1 MLKLDF
7 LNVGDGDAILIR
19 ESESGFT
26 ILVDTGRPHVEFTK
40 GSKRRACINHL
51 MQLGIRQIDLM
62 VLTHLHF
69 DHIGGALAVL
79 RHIPVKRLLA
89 AYLPPEDGK
98 WILAPDSEEKTI
110 VGMIDALNLY
120 QDIISAARSAGTR
133 CERATRDAEALTGL
147 LIMRPVPA
155 DDALLAR
162 QKEHFDAMYRSET
175 MQEDVLYAI
184 SKERNISS
192 LRLRLNYADRQI
204 LLTGDSYAAYWEND
218 PEEPCD
224 ILKVPHHGD
233 DKSMT
238 QKLLNKLQPEYA
250 VISCENAASPKKE
263 RPAPQVLSMLLDQVP
278 HVLCTENRLFER
290 FPATTQV
297 GIRIQ
302 IEPDGNITH
311 ARV

>member
-19 ESESGFT
+19 EDASDFT
-26 ILVDTGRPHVEFTK
+26 MLVDTGRPHVEFTS
-40 GSKRRACINHL
+40 GSKRRACLNHL
-51 MQLGIRQIDLM
+51 MEEHIDHIDLM

-79 RHIPVKRLLA
+79 RHIPVKRLMA
-89 AYLPPEDGK
+89 AYLPPEGAR
-98 WILAPDSEEKTI
+98 WIFAPNSAEKTI
-110 VGMIDALNLY
+110 IGMIDALNLFA
-120 QDIISAARSAGTR
+120 DIVSAARAAGTH
-133 CERATRDAEALTGL
+133 CEVAARKPETLTERL
-147 LIMRPVPA
+147 SLRPVPP
-155 DDALLAR
+155 DDALLLR
-162 QKEHFDAMYRSET
+162 QKAHFDAIYQGEPMP
-175 MQEDVLYAI
+175 EDVLYAI

-192 LRLRLNYADRQI
+192 LRLRLFYAGKQI

-238 QKLLNKLQPEYA
+238 QKLLTRLQPEYA
-250 VISCENAASPKKE
+250 VISCENAATPKKE

-290 FPATTQV
+290 YPATTQLGV
-297 GIRIQ
+297 RIE
-302 IEPDGNITH
+302 IDPDGTIRH
-311 ARV
+311 VRR

>member
-7 LNVGDGDAILIR
+7 LNVGDGDAILVR

-26 ILVDTGRPHVEFTK
+26 ILVDTGRPHIEFTK
-40 GSKRRACINHL
+40 GSMRRSCINHL
-51 MQLGIRQIDLM
+51 MQMGISRIDVM

-69 DHIGGALAVL
+69 DHIGGALSVL
-79 RHIPVKRLLA
+79 RHIPVARLLA
-89 AYLPPEDGK
+89 AYLPPEGAK
-98 WILAPDSEEKTI
+98 WILAPNSEEKTI

-120 QDIISAARSAGTR
+120 QDIVQAARAAGTSCACAG
-133 CERATRDAEALTGL
+133 CETQRLTDRL
-147 LIMRPVPA
+147 SMRPIPA

-162 QKEHFDAMYRSET
+162 QKTHFDALYRGET
-175 MQEDVLYAI
+175 MPEDVLYAV

-192 LRLRLNYADRQI
+192 LRLRLLYASKQV

-238 QKLLNKLQPEYA
+238 QKLLNRLQPEYA

-263 RPAPQVLSMLLDQVP
+263 RPHPQVLSMLLDQVP

-290 FPATTQV
+290 YPAATQTLV
-297 GIRIQ
+297 RIQ
-302 IEPDGNITH
+302 IDSDGTI
-311 ARV
+311 RYDRI

>member
-1 MLKLDF
+1 MLILDF

-19 ESESGFT
+19 ESGSDFT
-26 ILVDTGRPHVEFTK
+26 ILVDTGRPHVEFTN
-40 GSKRRACINHL
+40 GSRRRACINHL
-51 MQLGIRQIDLM
+51 MQMGIRHIDLM

-79 RHIPVKRLLA
+79 RHIPVKRLVA
-89 AYLPPEDGK
+89 AYLPPENAA
-98 WILAPDSEEKTI
+98 WILAPNSGEKTI

-120 QDIISAARSAGTR
+120 QDIISSARALGTR
-133 CERATRDAEALTGL
+133 CEKATREEELLTSQL
-147 LIMRPVPA
+147 TLCPIPA

-162 QKEHFDAMYRSET
+162 QKEHFDALYRGET
-175 MQEDVLYAI
+175 MPEDVLYAI

-192 LRLRLNYADRQI
+192 LRLRLTYADKRI
-204 LLTGDSYAAYWEND
+204 LLTGDAYAAYWEND
-218 PEEPCD
+218 PEQPCD

-238 QKLLNKLQPEYA
+238 QKLLTSLSPEYA

-290 FPATTQV
+290 YPATTQECV
-297 GIRIQ
+297 RIE
-302 IEPDGNITH
+302 IETDGTISHT
-311 ARV
+311 RV

>member
-19 ESESGFT
+19 EDANDF
-26 ILVDTGRPHVEFTK
+26 IMLVDTGRPHVEFTN
-40 GSKRRACINHL
+40 GSKRRACLNHL
-51 MQLGIRQIDLM
+51 MEAGIDHIDLM

-79 RHIPVKRLLA
+79 RHIPVKRLMA
-89 AYLPPEDGK
+89 VYLPPEGAR
-98 WILAPDSEEKTI
+98 WIPAPNSEEKTI
-110 VGMIDALNLY
+110 VGMIDALNLFA
-120 QDIISAARSAGTR
+120 DIVSAARAAGTR
-133 CERATRDAEALTGL
+133 CESAAREAEALTDR
-147 LIMRPVPA
+147 LILRPVPP
-155 DDALLAR
+155 DEALLAR
-162 QKEHFDAMYRSET
+162 QKEHFDGIYQGAPLS
-175 MQEDVLYAI
+175 EDVLYAI

-192 LRLRLNYADRQI
+192 LRLRLRYAGKQI

-238 QKLLNKLQPEYA
+238 QKLLNRLQPEYA

-290 FPATTQV
+290 YPATTQLGV
-297 GIRIQ
+297 RIE
-302 IEPDGNITH
+302 IDPDGTIRH
-311 ARV
+311 LRR

>member
-1 MLKLDF
+1 MLILDF

-19 ESESGFT
+19 ESERNYT
-26 ILVDTGRPHVEFTK
+26 ILVDTGRPHIEFTI

-51 MQLGIRQIDLM
+51 MQMGIQQIDLM

-69 DHIGGALAVL
+69 DHIGGALSVL
-79 RHIPVKRLLA
+79 RHIPVKRLMA
-89 AYLPPEDGK
+89 AYLPPEDAN
-98 WILAPDSEEKTI
+98 WILAPNSEEKTI

-120 QDIISAARSAGTR
+120 QDIICAARKSGTQ
-133 CERATRDAEALTGL
+133 CERATRETEHVTDKLS
-147 LIMRPVPA
+147 IRPVPA

-162 QKEHFDAMYRSET
+162 QKQHFDALYHGEAMP
-175 MQEDVLYAI
+175 EDVLYAI

-192 LRLRLNYADRQI
+192 LRLRLTYAEKRI

-238 QKLLNKLQPEYA
+238 QKLLSRLQPEYA
-250 VISCENAASPKKE
+250 VISCENAVSPKKE

-290 FPATTQV
+290 FPDTTQEC
-297 GIRIQ
+297 IRI
-302 IEPDGNITH
+302 EVDTDGAITYN
-311 ARV
+311 RI

>member
-26 ILVDTGRPHVEFTK
+26 ILVDTGRPHIEFTK
-40 GSKRRACINHL
+40 GSLRRSCINHL
-51 MQLGIRQIDLM
+51 MQMGISRIDVM

-69 DHIGGALAVL
+69 DHIGGALSVL
-79 RHIPVKRLLA
+79 RHIPVGVLLA
-89 AYLPPEDGK
+89 AYLPPEDAS
-98 WILAPDSEEKTI
+98 WILAPNSEEKTI

-120 QDIISAARSAGTR
+120 QDIVQAARTAGTR
-133 CERATRDAEALTGL
+133 CERAGRDMQHLTKGL
-147 LIMRPVPA
+147 LMRPVPA

-162 QKEHFDAMYRSET
+162 QKEHFDALFRGESMP
-175 MQEDVLYAI
+175 EDVLFSI
-184 SKERNISS
+184 SKERNVSS
-192 LRLRLNYADRQI
+192 LRVRLLYAGRQI
-204 LLTGDSYAAYWEND
+204 LLTGDSYAAYWEDD

-238 QKLLNKLQPEYA
+238 QKLLSRLQPEYA
-250 VISCENAASPKKE
+250 IISCENAASPKKE
-263 RPAPQVLSMLLDQVP
+263 RPHPQVLSMLLDQVP

-290 FPATTQV
+290 YPAVTQALV
-297 GIRIQ
+297 RLE
-302 IEPDGNITH
+302 IEPDGTIRH
-311 ARV
+311 FKL

>member
-1 MLKLDF
+1 MLTLDF

-19 ESESGFT
+19 ESERNYT
-26 ILVDTGRPHVEFTK
+26 ILVDTGRPHIEFTK

-51 MQLGIRQIDLM
+51 MQMGIQQIDLM

-69 DHIGGALAVL
+69 DHIGGALFVL
-79 RHIPVKRLLA
+79 RHIPVKRLMA
-89 AYLPPEDGK
+89 AYLPPEDAS
-98 WILAPDSEEKTI
+98 WIFAPNSEEKTI
-110 VGMIDALNLY
+110 VGMVDALNLY
-120 QDIISAARSAGTR
+120 QDIICAARKSGTQ
-133 CERATRDAEALTGL
+133 CERANRETERVTDKLS
-147 LIMRPVPA
+147 IRPVPA

-162 QKEHFDAMYRSET
+162 QKQHFDALYHGEAMP
-175 MQEDVLYAI
+175 EDVLYVI

-192 LRLRLNYADRQI
+192 LRLRLTYADKRI

-238 QKLLNKLQPEYA
+238 QKLLSRLQPEYA

-290 FPATTQV
+290 FPATTQEC
-297 GIRIQ
+297 IRIE
-302 IEPDGNITH
+302 IDTNGTITH
-311 ARV
+311 TCI

>member
-19 ESESGFT
+19 EDASDFT
-26 ILVDTGRPHVEFTK
+26 MLVDTGRPHVEFTS
-40 GSKRRACINHL
+40 GSKRRACLNHL
-51 MQLGIRQIDLM
+51 MEEHIDHIDLM

-79 RHIPVKRLLA
+79 RHIPVKRLMA
-89 AYLPPEDGK
+89 AYLPPEGAH
-98 WILAPDSEEKTI
+98 WIFAPNSAEKTI
-110 VGMIDALNLY
+110 IGMIDALNLFA
-120 QDIISAARSAGTR
+120 DIVSAARAAGTH
-133 CERATRDAEALTGL
+133 CEVAARKPETLTERL
-147 LIMRPVPA
+147 SLRPVPP
-155 DDALLAR
+155 DDALLLR
-162 QKEHFDAMYRSET
+162 QKAHFDAIYQGEPMP
-175 MQEDVLYAI
+175 EDVLYAI

-192 LRLRLNYADRQI
+192 LRLRLFYAGKQI

-238 QKLLNKLQPEYA
+238 QKLLTRLQPEYA
-250 VISCENAASPKKE
+250 VISCENAATPKKE

-290 FPATTQV
+290 YPATTQLGV
-297 GIRIQ
+297 RIE
-302 IEPDGNITH
+302 IDPDGTIRH
-311 ARV
+311 VRR